1 MNLQYWY
8 NKKQTVVGKK
18 QDNTRYSGSWQRD
31 VASNPRQRNV
41 ASKSAPEGGNVLSV
55 WFRVLNFQI
64 TLKPPP
70 TLVFGGGGDSLAN
83 RSEGASYPIML
94 RSPRKNTAV
103 GTLCPLSRLLQRSV
117 ASDSSPKALCAL
129 GEPLNSER
137 SDLQLITLNS

>member
-1 MNLQYWY
+1 MCAPVGSPRCHLDQVKRSGTRGEIPQCSAQTY
-8 NKKQTVVGKK
+8 NSVKAFPLVGK
-18 QDNTRYSGSWQRD
+18 
-31 VASNPRQRNV
+31 VA
-41 ASKSAPEGGNVLSV
+41 
-55 WFRVLNFQI
+55 
-64 TLKPPP
+64 
-70 TLVFGGGGDSLAN
+70 DSLAN